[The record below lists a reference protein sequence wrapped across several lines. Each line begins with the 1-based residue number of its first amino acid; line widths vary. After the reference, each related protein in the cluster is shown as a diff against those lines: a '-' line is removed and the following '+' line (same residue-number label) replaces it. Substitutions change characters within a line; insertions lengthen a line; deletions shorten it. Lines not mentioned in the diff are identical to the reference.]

1 MWRQRG
7 KGPLS
12 GRLFKL
18 YHYPGALTR
27 FASLLNGCLSAFG
40 PFRLPSFVRSSFH
53 GSSSQ
58 GGGNPHSRTTISCAC
73 TGVCAS
79 PLPWRRG
86 FLIGCGRWKNWS
98 NKLHDKEVALCP
110 DDLRELFEKKARSG
124 DGAFAV
130 AYALLELA
138 DAQDK
143 AAIATFDL
151 GTRNAGTQMGA
162 IELLALE
169 VKGLAAA
176 IIEAG
181 NSN

>member
-1 MWRQRG
+1 
-7 KGPLS
+7 
-12 GRLFKL
+12 
-18 YHYPGALTR
+18 
-27 FASLLNGCLSAFG
+27 
-40 PFRLPSFVRSSFH
+40 
-53 GSSSQ
+53 
-58 GGGNPHSRTTISCAC
+58 
-73 TGVCAS
+73 
-79 PLPWRRG
+79 
-86 FLIGCGRWKNWS
+86 
-98 NKLHDKEVALCP
+98 LCP